1 MLHPL
6 AFIQY
11 PDLNPIIFRIGP
23 LAVRWYGVAYL
34 TGFALAYLW
43 LRSMIRRG
51 ILRITR
57 DQLLDLIGWLIAGV
71 MIGGRT
77 GWWLFYHR
85 PGLLPGP
92 GEPWYEPI
100 AVWHGG
106 MSFHGGL
113 MGVGIALGV
122 WSWLFEAPGWNI
134 ADCAALVT
142 PIGLC
147 LGRIA
152 NFINH
157 ELVGTPSNLPW
168 AVLFPGY
175 SQPRH
180 PSQIYEAILE
190 GPILLAI
197 LWLCRRLFHP
207 REGRIAA
214 LFLIWY
220 GILRFLV
227 EFTRQPDAQLGYL
240 HFGWLTRGQE
250 LSVLLLLV
258 GVAIWIYLGY
268 RPAPAPVAVVSAPAA
283 SPSPKPAKKQTQR
296 SKR

>member
-1 MLHPL
+1 MINPL
-6 AFIQY
+6 SAIIY
-11 PDLNPIIFRIGP
+11 PDINPIIFSVGP

-34 TGFALAYLW
+34 TGFALAYLC

-51 ILRITR
+51 ILRITQ

-71 MIGGRT
+71 MIGGRA

-85 PGLLPGP
+85 PPGP
-92 GEPWYEPI
+92 GEPMEPWYEPV

-113 MGVGIALGV
+113 MGVALALTL
-122 WSWLFEAPGWNI
+122 WSYFFETPGWNI
-134 ADCAALVT
+134 ADSAALVT

-157 ELVGTPSNLPW
+157 ELVGTPTNLPW
-168 AVLFPGY
+168 GVIFPGY
-175 SQPRH
+175 TTPRH

-190 GPILLAI
+190 GPVLMGI
-197 LWLCRRLFHP
+197 LWLCRNLFRP

-214 LFLIWY
+214 MFLIAY
-220 GILRFLV
+220 GILRFVV
-227 EFTRQPDAQLGYL
+227 EFTRAPDAQLGYL

-250 LSVLLLLV
+250 LSVLLSLI

-268 RPAPAPVAVVSAPAA
+268 RPAPPPVAAPVASAAP
-283 SPSPKPAKKQTQR
+283 PKPAKKQTQK